1 MNKYKMQEGGQ
12 QQPTPEEMA
21 MMQQQQA
28 AQQGGAPQQGGQDQA
43 MQQVMQMVQQMIQQ
57 GAQPADIAAELLGQQ
72 LPPEAI
78 MQVFVEMGLPE
89 QEAQAAIQQAM
100 QAGPPAEG
108 APQGQPS
115 PEEMAAMQQQMEK
128 GGLVG
133 DQDKLDVD
141 GDNKLTRKDFASLR
155 QAEFGMMGDPPEGR
169 FTTPPSNTNG
179 QVMDRTTNFLP
190 GNVSFINDDTESL
203 TYAFTGKDDGVQKG
217 IIIPDSMTGT
227 NINRKKLYK
236 EALKNEAA
244 GLETE
249 GNVRFERD
257 ATGNVIYSPGIE
269 EEVDT
274 RTVEQKL
281 TDAGGFEMPMQNM
294 EAGGAMFR
302 KLMKKAWGGQLAKP
316 GASSEDYVSDRAA
329 MFVNAIKQNTAMS
342 TLNESMKGDPF
353 AKAGLPSKSLGGLPK
368 FVDEG
373 EVNSETAGDN
383 DLGFTDKQMEY
394 IKNLTSGL
402 NKVQQGIRN
411 PNLQYQGFSGYNP
424 YMTNMTVGYRD
435 PRQFTAYDEIQ
446 RGMNPFARLIAN
458 SGRTYGAPRITGY
471 NLPGGISGADFLAQ
485 MQGMSGVG
493 PDGTPYRVTDVERY
507 KKGNFLTTLNPFK
520 RRERGLRYNIDYGTG
535 LTDGSASDQQTT
547 STSGSGAMSRED
559 MLNDLNKN
567 ERKQFRRLQRGR
579 DAVSANEAYDIL
591 KGDRNIPAQDEQTTL
606 EQMRAN
612 AAAAGDPLGQQNQI
626 ANTAAE
632 VDPALADAGSQEAQG
647 FQPMTEDDLTAQ
659 QRRQIKRGKTSLE
672 EINSEAERQFGID
685 QDIAAAKR
693 AEGTGFDADG
703 NVVPVGEDFANAQMP
718 PSPSMEGVD
727 NSYSYNPNANPF
739 PKRTTPDFSEAQD
752 FTGPAQMTEQLQQKM
767 MLDNYG
773 KGMRTGAPA
782 DPGITRMPI
791 KPAFG
796 KPGEPT
802 IVGNVPAATVD
813 LENRMML
820 DNYGKGMQGSVS
832 TNTMPAVSTEEM
844 IQEDVKSSLGDSA
857 NPNRQLTNEEMMT
870 FAQPILDYYNPQS
883 APSAPATTGSGPI
896 RPATT
901 TASMQ
906 NTISNTGLTEDEL
919 RQIEIDN
926 MTYGGGVS
934 PEALANAVNLINM
947 AFGGGIPKA
956 VNGMDLQGRLAM
968 EQAIAQQG
976 LNGSGTVD
984 VAQDQGFA
992 IDTNALGQS
1001 YMLGAKAINFLDA
1014 RGEMNRAQ
1022 DQNALRD
1029 QNAINTPESY
1039 ALSQVGLDNQ
1049 FGQRFNTNFN
1059 SQVLN
1064 PTSNVGFGYGGGQ
1077 YPFPQTMEYGG
1088 QYYEIGGDIDLTP
1101 EKLAEFEAAGFVLT
1115 RK

>member
-1 MNKYKMQEGGQ
+1 
-12 QQPTPEEMA
+12 
-21 MMQQQQA
+21 
-28 AQQGGAPQQGGQDQA
+28 
-43 MQQVMQMVQQMIQQ
+43 
-57 GAQPADIAAELLGQQ
+57 
-72 LPPEAI
+72 
-78 MQVFVEMGLPE
+78 
-89 QEAQAAIQQAM
+89 
-100 QAGPPAEG
+100 
-108 APQGQPS
+108 
-115 PEEMAAMQQQMEK
+115 MQQQMEE
-128 GGLVG
+128 GGLIG

-141 GDNKLTRKDFASLR
+141 GDGNLTRKDFASLR
-155 QAEFGMMGDPPEGR
+155 QAELGNMGDPPEGR
-169 FTTPPSNTNG
+169 FTTPPSKTNG

-190 GNVSFINDDTESL
+190 GNTSFINEDTESL
-203 TYAFTGKDDGVQKG
+203 TYAYTGKDDGVQKG
-217 IIIPDSMTGT
+217 IIIPDSMTGK

-257 ATGNVIYSPGIE
+257 GAGNVIYSPGTE

-274 RTVEQKL
+274 RTVEQQL
-281 TDAGGFEMPMQNM
+281 TDAGGFQMQLENM
-294 EAGGAMFR
+294 KAGGAMFK
-302 KLMKKAWGGQLAKP
+302 KLMKKAWGGNLTAP

-353 AKAGLPSKSLGGLPK
+353 AKAGLPSKSLGGLPT
-368 FVDEG
+368 FEG
-373 EVNSETAGDN
+373 PDGSSDVNSETARDN

-402 NKVQQGIRN
+402 NKVQQGIQN

-424 YMTNMTVGYRD
+424 YMNNMTVGYRD

-520 RRERGLRYNIDYGTG
+520 KRERGLRYNIDYGTG
-535 LTDGSASDQQTT
+535 LTDGSASDEQTT

-559 MLNDLNKN
+559 MLNDLSKN

-591 KGDRNIPAQDEQTTL
+591 KGDRNIPAQNEETTL

-612 AAAAGDPLGQQNQI
+612 AAAAGDGLGADAIERKPTLEEMRAKMRGAEGDMI
-626 ANTAAE
+626 ANPAAE

-647 FQPMTEDDLTAQ
+647 FQPMTEDDLTAK
-659 QRRQIKRGKTSLE
+659 QRRQIKRGKTSLD
-672 EINSEAERQFGID
+672 EINELAERDFDVQSQIDGAEQARIDEEQARIDNVRAVMNDPNANVASPRFAQYQQNMKGTYEKRNYKDGAYEGMNEPGRKEIPVVRGGSSYTNPGASLGQSAFENAYKDKLADTADGEMSWKEKYLNSENRRKNIYDDAYSVDNPNAPTLQNPTGDQPMSIKSLPVVGREKPAVPELQITDPNQQFG
-685 QDIAAAKR
+685 KR
-693 AEGTGFDADG
+693 TTRQLQRKGILDADG
-703 NVVPVGEDFANAQMP
+703 NVVPVEGKTPMPPTVEEMQANADRAQREQDQIAA
-718 PSPSMEGVD
+718 MEQGVID
-727 NSYSYNPNANPF
+727 QGNRQGARELFERQNPIASSDQETSKQRILELQEKGREAMDPF
-739 PKRTTPDFSEAQD
+739 TLSE
-752 FTGPAQMTEQLQQKM
+752 E
-767 MLDNYG
+767 
-773 KGMRTGAPA
+773 
-782 DPGITRMPI
+782 RMP
-791 KPAFG
+791 A
-796 KPGEPT
+796 
-802 IVGNVPAATVD
+802 
-813 LENRMML
+813 
-820 DNYGKGMQGSVS
+820 GSV
-832 TNTMPAVSTEEM
+832 PV
-844 IQEDVKSSLGDSA
+844 
-857 NPNRQLTNEEMMT
+857 
-870 FAQPILDYYNPQS
+870 QP
-883 APSAPATTGSGPI
+883 
-896 RPATT
+896 
-901 TASMQ
+901 
-906 NTISNTGLTEDEL
+906 GL
-919 RQIEIDN
+919 
-926 MTYGGGVS
+926 TYGGGVS
-934 PEALANAVNLINM
+934 PQALANAVDLINM
-947 AFGGGIPKA
+947 AFGGQPYNIPQA
-956 VNGMDLQGRLAM
+956 TFGNMGMRMSNDSANVFSPEQIEALQKM
-968 EQAIAQQG
+968 QAG
-976 LNGSGTVD
+976 NSGTGTVD
-984 VAQDQGFA
+984 VAQDQGFS

-1014 RGEMNRAQ
+1014 TGEMNRAQ

-1059 SQVLN
+1059 NQVLN
-1064 PTSNVGFGYGGGQ
+1064 PTSNVGFGYGGGE